1 MIDGEKARKRAEEL
15 HHRLSGADKREAS
28 TPEDVERALQRAAE
42 ARERSRNAHLSA
54 VLINRQTTLDAYL
67 SQSHHISV
75 CIIQIPS
82 NPTHISRHASQSINH
97 GTARATTTV
106 AVSSWIGRSPSSN
119 GGRSTTTVSVFDSV
133 DRGT

>member
-1 MIDGEKARKRAEEL
+1 MTDGEKARKRAEEL
-15 HHRLSGADKREAS
+15 HHRLSGADKRGAS

-97 GTARATTTV
+97 GTASATTTV
-106 AVSSWIGRSPSSN
+106 AVSWIGRSPSSN